1 MKNNDKLQKMYR
13 LYGMAAHHGCNIECR
28 IVELLLGPEWNE
40 RNLSSPE
47 EVENVYADLYS
58 LTLEQLLKKYKD
70 HVEFT
75 DEQLAVIDEVQTKRN
90 YLDHRFFGM
99 YDKRINDPDVVE
111 EMIAELEDLIAYFE
125 SVDLE

>member
-1 MKNNDKLQKMYR
+1 MEVNEKLQEMYR
-13 LYGMAAHHGCNIECR
+13 LYGIAAHHGCNIEYR
-28 IVELLLGPEWNE
+28 IVELLLGPQWNE
-40 RNLSSPE
+40 HNVSSSE

-58 LTLEQLLKKYKD
+58 LTLEQLLEKYKN
-70 HVEFT
+70 HFNFT

-99 YDKRINDPDVVE
+99 YGKQMNSPHVVE
-111 EMIAELEDLIAYFE
+111 EMIAELEDLIAYFK